1 MVNNLNVQ
9 KKLALIAI
17 STLISVLV
25 LSALLVFNE
34 KGTML
39 DEKKAKLANV
49 VELSY
54 SLVEAEHKA
63 FKAGLIDE
71 ATAKQNAINAIKKLR
86 YNGND
91 YIWINDDTLPYPK
104 MIMHPT
110 APTLDG
116 KVLDAE
122 KFNCATHLQY
132 GIDNNDIIATDG
144 KKNLFQ
150 SFVEVTN
157 KANTG
162 FVTYNWTKP
171 LANAGATT
179 ETYPKLS
186 YVKKFNEWG
195 MILGSG
201 VYIDDIE
208 VQFYKNVMHAGLY
221 ILVIIVLLS
230 LLFITVMND
239 IVHKINGFKEGLLS
253 FFAYLSRESSQANL
267 IKIDSRDEF
276 GDMAKL
282 INLNIEKTQ
291 RGVEEDRRLI
301 DETIAVLGE
310 FEQGDLCQRLELSVS
325 NPALM
330 QLKTVLNNMASNL
343 ENNISNVLIIL
354 EEYSSYNYMGKV
366 DEKGLKEHILK
377 LATGVNTLGDAIT
390 HMLFETTTNGLTLDE
405 SSNLLLSHVDKL
417 HKSSIDS
424 AHSLEETSAA
434 MQEVSISIDSISQ
447 KTQEVI
453 VQSSDIKSVIGIIS
467 DIAEQT
473 NLLALNAA
481 IEAARAGEHGRGFAV
496 VADEVRKLAERTQKS
511 LGEIN
516 ASANLLTQSIDEI
529 GDAMS
534 KQNHN
539 ISYMS
544 QTIAAISETVL
555 GNTAIANETY
565 DVSYGIDKMAKEL
578 ISDTSDK
585 IFIGKNECR
594 SRFDYPKTSNN
605 KNYMQRQ
612 SV

>member
-1 MVNNLNVQ
+1 
-9 KKLALIAI
+9 
-17 STLISVLV
+17 
-25 LSALLVFNE
+25 
-34 KGTML
+34 
-39 DEKKAKLANV
+39 
-49 VELSY
+49 
-54 SLVEAEHKA
+54 
-63 FKAGLIDE
+63 
-71 ATAKQNAINAIKKLR
+71 
-86 YNGND
+86 
-91 YIWINDDTLPYPK
+91 
-104 MIMHPT
+104 
-110 APTLDG
+110 
-116 KVLDAE
+116 
-122 KFNCATHLQY
+122 
-132 GIDNNDIIATDG
+132 
-144 KKNLFQ
+144 
-150 SFVEVTN
+150 
-157 KANTG
+157 
-162 FVTYNWTKP
+162 
-171 LANAGATT
+171 
-179 ETYPKLS
+179 KLS
-186 YVKKFNEWG
+186 YVKKFSEWG
-195 MILGSG
+195 FVIGSG

-253 FFAYLSRESSQANL
+253 FFAYLSRESSHANL

-310 FEQGDLCQRLELSVS
+310 FEQGDLCQRLELNVS

-354 EEYSSYNYMGKV
+354 EEYSRYNYLNKV
-366 DEKGLKEHILK
+366 DEKGLKEHVLK

-417 HKSSIDS
+417 HKSSINS

-447 KTQEVI
+447 KTQEVV

-605 KNYMQRQ
+605 KNYMQRH
-612 SV
+612 SI